1 LDPKELAAPGY
12 YAVAIRRNGS
22 RGDRYRRFR
31 APNRARESPRPG
43 RGVFPRCMTAR
54 PTLPRVAAFYSI
66 IHVPAADQGRL
77 LARVGSWLK
86 PRGVF
91 VGNFGTGAPDNWVE
105 E

>member
-1 LDPKELAAPGY
+1 MTEWRFVEMGHAVTGIDGSARQIGLARAHVPG
-12 YAVAIRRNGS
+12 AAFFHA
-22 RGDRYRRFR
+22 D
-31 APNRARESPRPG
+31 
-43 RGVFPRCMTAR
+43 MTAR
-54 PTLPRVAAFYSI
+54 PILPPVAAFYSI
-66 IHVPAADQGRL
+66 IQVPAADQGRL